1 MDTRYLQYFIA
12 IAEERNMTKAAERL
26 YVAQSSLSYQLNK
39 LETEVGVPLFLRTK
53 NDMIL
58 TPAGKLYLDA
68 ALRVIALKDRLYQ
81 NIADLNQRGHLRISV
96 TSIWGNNLLENI
108 LPEFKQVFPDLIFE
122 VNHINDQEHLK
133 NQIAKGE
140 LDFAL
145 ISVPFFESANGRTEL
160 LGIEELLFAVPAGHP
175 YVRDNPGPAIS
186 QKELADVFFDE
197 TILVSKK
204 SSANHQ
210 LLDQLFKVHKGASPQ
225 KLCEVNGIKLTCSL
239 VAQKLG
245 VALIPVSGK
254 SSEDKI
260 HYYSCDPQIVRYNV
274 MMHREN
280 LVFNKPEQS
289 FFDWVKK
296 YYQDNIGP
304 VVTSPLG

>member
-39 LETEVGVPLFLRTK
+39 LEEDVGTPLFLRNK
-53 NDMIL
+53 NDMTL
-58 TPAGKLYLDA
+58 TPAGSLYLDA

-96 TSIWGNNLLENI
+96 TSIWGNKIMAAI
-108 LPEFKQVFPDLIFE
+108 LPEFKSTFPDLIFE
-122 VNHINDQEHLK
+122 LNHINDQEQLK
-133 NQIAKGE
+133 NEISKGE

-145 ISVPFFESANGRTEL
+145 ISVPFFESANDRTEL
-160 LGIEELLFAVPAGHP
+160 LGMEELLFAVPAGHP
-175 YVRDNPGPAIS
+175 YVRANPGPAIT
-186 QKELADVFFDE
+186 QKELADQFFEE
-197 TILVSKK
+197 TILASKK

-210 LLDQLFKVHKGASPQ
+210 LLDQLFKVHKGVSPP
-225 KLCEVNGIKLTCSL
+225 KLCEVNGISLTCSL
-239 VAQKLG
+239 VAQGIG
-245 VALIPVSGK
+245 VAFIPVSGK
-254 SSEDKI
+254 SLEDKI
-260 HYYSCDPQIVRYNV
+260 RYYYCDPQIFRYNT

-289 FFDWVKK
+289 FFDCVKK
-296 YYQDNIGP
+296 YYQDFIGP
-304 VVTSPLG
+304 VVKTSLA